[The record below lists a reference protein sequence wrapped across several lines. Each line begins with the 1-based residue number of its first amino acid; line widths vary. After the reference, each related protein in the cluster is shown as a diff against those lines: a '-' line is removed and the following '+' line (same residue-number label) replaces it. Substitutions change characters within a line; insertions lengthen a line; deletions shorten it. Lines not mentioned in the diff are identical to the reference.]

1 MTEQEFQP
9 FNDPRVVNPYYFSL
23 AVIEAAKQLE
33 IEPDSPPQVS
43 IKELRSAT
51 KYLAMCGILSRA
63 AMESDPAAILSV
75 NRVKLSDDLIEASVF
90 DGLLSPEDVPYLTSD
105 KFLSSHLTD
114 ALSASCM
121 VSKSSNNQ
129 DRDEDSRQERALI
142 FFNAM
147 KARRANVS
155 LHDLKPPLE
164 PDVAKELEM
173 DPASLLF

>member
-1 MTEQEFQP
+1 MTSQESQP
-9 FNDPRVVNPYYFSL
+9 LTVSRVVNPYYFSL
-23 AVIEAAKQLE
+23 AVIEVAKQLE
-33 IEPDSPPQVS
+33 VESDSPPQALT
-43 IKELRSAT
+43 KELRAAT
-51 KYLAMCGILSRA
+51 RYLAMCSILTRA

-75 NRVKLSDDLIEASVF
+75 NRVKLSDDLIDACVF
-90 DGLLSPEDVPYLTSD
+90 DGLLRPEDVPYLTSD
-105 KFLSSHLTD
+105 KNLSSHLTD
-114 ALSASCM
+114 ALLASCM

-129 DRDEDSRQERALI
+129 DRDEASRQERALI